1 MQVLV
6 EVQVEVQ
13 VQVQVDLCEIL
24 FECLVELDAGQFLV
38 VMNDVR
44 TLFNVSNFQNNLAV
58 QPSYLTGS
66 SVCVCGVWCLPTLQ
80 IAASHKQS
88 D

>member
-44 TLFNVSNFQNNLAV
+44 TLFNVSNFQ
-58 QPSYLTGS
+58 P
-66 SVCVCGVWCLPTLQ
+66 
-80 IAASHKQS
+80 K
-88 D
+88 